1 MDSAIG
7 LSEFVV
13 LVLVA
18 LLLLGKKDALRIWE
32 MLQSARAWLLRFRYD
47 LEDAL
52 YAPPGGSMDNDP
64 RQVVRVALDQF
75 DNEARFRESQE
86 IVKALLAHPLLEQ
99 SLPVAAFY
107 PLPGE
112 PDITPW
118 LQKAA
123 AAGHLLLPR
132 TLPGHQME
140 FVAIHD
146 LERDL
151 QKGRYGIRE
160 PRAELP
166 AGTAKPAVFL
176 VPGVVFGQH
185 GERLGHGAGYYDR
198 YLAAHPHAHRIGIAY
213 SVQMWPTP
221 LPQQPHDIAMHEV
234 LSGSPGLRSK
244 F

>member
-7 LSEFVV
+7 LSEFIV
-13 LVLVA
+13 LALVA

-52 YAPPGGSMDNDP
+52 HAPPGESMDKDP
-64 RQVVRVALDQF
+64 RQAVRAALAQF
-75 DNEARFRESQE
+75 DDKARLRESQE
-86 IVKALLAHPLLEQ
+86 IVKCLLAHPLLQ
-99 SLPVAAFY
+99 QPLPVAAFY

-118 LQKAA
+118 LLKAA
-123 AAGHLLLPR
+123 ADGQLLLPR

-140 FVAIHD
+140 FVTIHD
-146 LERDL
+146 LEGDL

-160 PRAELP
+160 PHAELP
-166 AGTAKPAVFL
+166 ASTATPTIFL
-176 VPGVVFGQH
+176 IPGVVFGQR

-234 LSGSPGLRSK
+234 LSGSSGLQSK